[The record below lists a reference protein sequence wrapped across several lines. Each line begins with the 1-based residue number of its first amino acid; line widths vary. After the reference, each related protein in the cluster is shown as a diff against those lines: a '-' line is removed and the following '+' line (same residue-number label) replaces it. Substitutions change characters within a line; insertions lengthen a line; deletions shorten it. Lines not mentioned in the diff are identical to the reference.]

1 MTLRKLQTAPSLAE
15 VGSTPTPASRRR
27 TQGPWYGL
35 TFALPMLVWQLA
47 FFVFPLAFL
56 LTISFWV
63 VRNFRMQPTFEW
75 LNWSYVLSRG
85 YFWDVYLHTLTMACG
100 ATLLISLVA
109 FPCAYA
115 IAFKLRTSAR
125 QLAIL
130 LLVTP
135 FFTSY
140 LVRTYSWQ
148 VFLSDNG
155 ILNALFGQLGIGALP
170 MLNSSFGT
178 FVGYFTLCLPLAVV
192 LQLFSLMYLDRSL
205 VEAAHNLGC
214 GRLRTVLQVVLPS
227 ARVGVVVAALFCFI
241 LCFGDFV
248 SPLYLGG
255 GQPPTLSTLIADT
268 TKAGQQWPRAAVIAC
283 MMIVTLL
290 LVAFAAVR
298 FAYRRR
304 A

>member
-1 MTLRKLQTAPSLAE
+1 MTLRKLQTAPSLVE
-15 VGSTPTPASRRR
+15 VGTPPASAGRRR
-27 TQGPWYGL
+27 AQGPWYGL
-35 TFALPMLVWQLA
+35 AFSLPMLVWQLA

-63 VRNFRMQPTFEW
+63 VRNFRMQPSFEW

-85 YFWDVYLHTLTMACG
+85 YFWDAYLHTLAMASG

-109 FPCAYA
+109 FSCAYA
-115 IAFKLRTSAR
+115 IAFKFRASAR

-227 ARVGVVVAALFCFI
+227 ARVGIVVAALFCFI

-283 MMIVTLL
+283 MMIATLL